1 MSSSRACRSLA
12 DARSHPKRRS
22 IGCGLV
28 DALPLC
34 GCCILGGCSELDGKA
49 RFPDDGAF
57 RLLEAPVRDPS
68 VNTIPLGVYELP
80 RRSGDAQ
87 TYRLGHPLAEAVV
100 HRAKVRSIVPAE
112 IEFSYEDHQG
122 KVSIL
127 EPLRGSSGTLSV
139 SLFTVESLEQ
149 AEDHLLFAGVT
160 DGGHVLDE
168 DAARRLLSLP
178 GRVVREG
185 VSLDETHLR
194 QIAGERQAVIQRGIT
209 ERNARF
215 FEAEADKL
223 EGWAD
228 DLKLGLERE
237 IKEIDGQVKEARRAA
252 MVVLTLEEK
261 LAGQKRIKGLEA
273 QRNEKRR
280 SLFDAQDQVDRQRDA
295 LIDNI
300 EGKLERQRS
309 VSVLFTASWR
319 LV

>member
-1 MSSSRACRSLA
+1 M
-12 DARSHPKRRS
+12 
-22 IGCGLV
+22 

-49 RFPDDGAF
+49 GFPDDGAF

-160 DGGHVLDE
+160 DGGDVLDE
-168 DAARRLLSLP
+168 DAAHRLLSLP

-252 MVVLTLEEK
+252 MVAMTLEEK

>member
-1 MSSSRACRSLA
+1 M
-12 DARSHPKRRS
+12 
-22 IGCGLV
+22 

-160 DGGHVLDE
+160 DGGDVLDE
-168 DAARRLLSLP
+168 DAAHRLLSLP